1 MKAIVVSRYGEPELL
16 EVREVEDPQ
25 AGEGEV
31 LIKIVATALN
41 KRENRTSPP
50 PGASLYPGLECSGFI
65 EAVGSG
71 VSKWKVGDEVC
82 MAFRSCVIC
91 RHLSKDLFFAFA
103 YT

>member
-50 PGASLYPGLECSGFI
+50 PGTSLYPGLECSGII
-65 EAVGSG
+65 EAVGYG

-91 RHLSKDLFFAFA
+91 
-103 YT
+103 